1 MKKLLFIA
9 AFFTGFAS
17 FSQTDE
23 NTLESKLICK
33 NIDEFTD
40 KVTLSNIEL
49 ALAYEDGG
57 DMSSEGL
64 LAMLF
69 LSEGK
74 NGTIEPSTLYI
85 KVLGINGCVDTGST
99 LDVIFENGEKIR
111 LTNWK
116 KFDCDGKNYFKLS
129 KKNIDLFKTSK
140 VKAVKYTNSR
150 NYDTMVIKENI
161 GEMNSYLMDILL
173 EIDKVNNKEV
183 RLTNCVK

>member
-9 AFFTGFAS
+9 ALFTGFAS

-23 NTLESKLICK
+23 KTSESKLICK

-40 KVTLSNIEL
+40 KVTLSNLEV
-49 ALAYEDGG
+49 AVAYEDGG
-57 DMSSEGL
+57 DMISEGMWS
-64 LAMLF
+64 MLF
-69 LSEGK
+69 LSESK
-74 NGTIEPSTLYI
+74 NGTIEPSTLCI
-85 KVLGINGCVDTGST
+85 MVDGIEGWVDTGST

-116 KFDCDGKNYFKLS
+116 KFNCGGYNYFKLS
-129 KKNIDLFKTSK
+129 EKNIDLFKTSK

-183 RLTNCVK
+183 RLTNCVE